1 MQVTSIVS
9 VFFIV
14 VSILSFCLKTHPT
27 MRVPV
32 IRNISVH
39 IPAVYANYTS
49 MFSSRSPPAV
59 PLPWLLDKQRTTP
72 HDAFF
77 YVECVCNVWFTFE
90 LIARSIVSPSKVA
103 FLLILLLLLR
113 LLVRI
118 NLVSC
123 TERWISS
130 RNPATS

>member
-39 IPAVYANYTS
+39 
-49 MFSSRSPPAV
+49 V
-59 PLPWLLDKQRTTP
+59 PLHPHSNRTASTPPRSAGQRRSLEARSAGHLLWILDKQRTQP

-77 YVECVCNVWFTFE
+77 YIECVRLPV
-90 LIARSIVSPSKVA
+90 LPS
-103 FLLILLLLLR
+103 
-113 LLVRI
+113 
-118 NLVSC
+118 S
-123 TERWISS
+123 TT
-130 RNPATS
+130 P